1 MNTTSS
7 KKRVFIAFAM
17 EDKVIRDF
25 LVGQRDAN
33 RSPFEFVDMS
43 VDEPYPAEEWKQRV
57 RTRIKGC
64 AGVIVLVSS
73 STLKASGQL
82 WEIKCALE
90 EKKPILAIWAY
101 RADRTL
107 IPGLNVELWSD
118 PNIIKFLENL

>member
-1 MNTTSS
+1 MD
-7 KKRVFIAFAM
+7 
-17 EDKVIRDF
+17 E
-25 LVGQRDAN
+25 
-33 RSPFEFVDMS
+33 SPFKEDPPSIGARLLSLAKEM
-43 VDEPYPAEEWKQRV
+43 
-57 RTRIKGC
+57 
-64 AGVIVLVSS
+64 VIVLVSA

-90 EKKPILAIWAY
+90 ERKPILAIWAY

>member
-43 VDEPYPAEEWKQRV
+43 VD
-57 RTRIKGC
+57 
-64 AGVIVLVSS
+64 GVVS
-73 STLKASGQL
+73 
-82 WEIKCALE
+82 
-90 EKKPILAIWAY
+90 
-101 RADRTL
+101 
-107 IPGLNVELWSD
+107 
-118 PNIIKFLENL
+118 ENGK

>member
-25 LVGQRDAN
+25 LVGQRDAS

-57 RTRIKGC
+57 RTRIKGS
-64 AGVIVLVSS
+64 AGVIVLVSA

-90 EKKPILAIWAY
+90 ERKPILAIWAY